1 MILQFKEKHYN
12 WGDRFYIYDEAGNKK
27 YRVKNS
33 IVLWNRKWEIL
44 DLDKNVLVTIKQEPR
59 SLVKKKFYVMI
70 NDQPVVTI
78 MKELSLIPK
87 FYIEGVSWELKGYM
101 PLEHDMMQGS
111 EVVYS
116 LHDEGCRWCS
126 GPTLKIADFVDPMI
140 TLGVALTIGYIF
152 NAQEGKGGVDHL

>member
-12 WGDRFYIYDEAGNKK
+12 WGDKFYIYDEAGNKK
-27 YRVKNS
+27 FRVQNS
-33 IVLWNRKWEIL
+33 IVLWNRKWEIM

-59 SLVKKKFYVMI
+59 SLVKKKFYIMI

-87 FYIEGVSWELKGYM
+87 FYIEGVSWELKGLM
-101 PLEHDMMQGS
+101 PLEHDMVQGS
-111 EVVYS
+111 ETVYS

-126 GPTLKIADFVDPMI
+126 GPTLKIADFVDPII

-152 NAQEGKGGVDHL
+152 NAQEGKGGVDYH